1 MTDTLSQSPPLS
13 PEQGTDLSR
22 ISDARIL
29 RGLDWW
35 RGLAAASGTA
45 IPDRSQLDPA
55 AIPDLLPHLVLW
67 QAQWP
72 ATGESAPQFRC
83 RLAGTFMVEIHGREF
98 TGESMAQFHGAVNDR
113 IQPEY
118 DLVARSG
125 RPHYAERSLFWM
137 NRDYQR
143 YCRILLPF
151 THREAAKTDTEAARV
166 ALILNVSN
174 FF

>member
-1 MTDTLSQSPPLS
+1 MTETLSPAALPT
-13 PEQGTDLSR
+13 PDQGTDLSR
-22 ISDARIL
+22 ISDARLL

-35 RGLAAASGTA
+35 RGLAARAGSA
-45 IPDRSQLDPA
+45 AVPDRSQLDPA
-55 AIPDLLPHLVLW
+55 DIPDLLPHLVLW
-67 QAQWP
+67 QAYWP
-72 ATGESAPQFRC
+72 ADGSRPSFRC

-98 TGESMAQFHGAVNDR
+98 TGESMAQFHGAVNAR

-118 DLVARSG
+118 EFVASTG
-125 RPHYAERSLFWM
+125 QPHYAERSLFWM

-151 THREAAKTDTEAARV
+151 THREAAKTETEAARV

-174 FF
+174 FY